1 MSEIETHYPTYDVMA
16 LQDEWDSNT
25 KEIVLKRLGP
35 FPKAKFL
42 TKTEEEFIFKISEHI
57 IYDNREDILQ
67 WIIHHA
73 DQKLQSTIGE
83 GDRKPE
89 TPPERELIRHGL
101 KAINKLAKTKHKK
114 EFLTLNTKEQF
125 EILATLQL
133 GKAEQL
139 PEWSK
144 IPQKELFK
152 KLTELI
158 ISAYYSHPIV
168 WSEIGYGGPAYP
180 RGYYRIEFGLTDPW
194 EPKLESAT
202 PAGFGEESE
211 ESGK

>member
-1 MSEIETHYPTYDVMA
+1 MAEAKTHYPAYDVMA

-42 TKTEEEFIFKISEHI
+42 KKDEEELIAKIAEHI
-57 IYDNREDILQ
+57 IYDNRADILQ
-67 WIIHHA
+67 WIVHHS
-73 DQKLQSTIGE
+73 DQKLYSTIGE

-89 TPPERELIRHGL
+89 TPSERDLIRQGL
-101 KAINKLAKTKHKK
+101 KAIYKLAKTKHNKN
-114 EFLTLNTKEQF
+114 FLEISTKEQF
-125 EILATLQL
+125 EIMAALQL

-152 KLTELI
+152 KLAELI
-158 ISAYYSHPIV
+158 VSAYYSHPTI

-180 RGYYRIEFGLTDPW
+180 RGYYRVEFGLTDPW
-194 EPKLESAT
+194 EPKLESANT
-202 PAGFGEESE
+202 AGFGEESE
-211 ESGK
+211 EVGK